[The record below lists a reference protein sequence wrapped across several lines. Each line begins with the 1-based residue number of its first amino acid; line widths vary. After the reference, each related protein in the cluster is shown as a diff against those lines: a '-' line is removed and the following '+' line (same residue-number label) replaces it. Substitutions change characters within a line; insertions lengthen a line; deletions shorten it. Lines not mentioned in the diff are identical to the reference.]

1 MHYKLQNV
9 TEMKKSSF
17 NKLELFI
24 PVVIRVHGKNHPE
37 MKEVGLLFEKIKQK
51 VAKGGNDELGDE
63 FKQLREITN
72 HYTVPN
78 GVCESYEAVYHML
91 AESDEGHMKMNDHI
105 KQHKT

>member
-1 MHYKLQNV
+1 
-9 TEMKKSSF
+9 MKKSLF

-37 MKEVGLLFEKIKQK
+37 MKEVGQLFDNIKQK
-51 VAKGGNDELGDE
+51 AAKGGSNELGDE

-78 GVCESYEAVYHML
+78 NVCESYEAVYHML
-91 AESDEGHMKMNDHI
+91 AESDERCMKMNGQI
-105 KQHKT
+105 KQQKI